1 MPELPEVEVTRLGL
15 VPAVT
20 GARVVAVRLS
30 EVAAKRGLRWPITKG
45 LAKTLCGL
53 NIDSITR
60 RGKYLL
66 LHGARDGVPQ
76 GTLLIHLGMTGT
88 VRLLPSGTP
97 PVLHDHVDIELEQAG
112 RTTLM
117 RYHDP
122 RRFGAVLWHSA
133 TEGALAAH
141 PLLEELGVEPFSKA
155 FTAEHLFRESRGRTV
170 AVKQFLLAG
179 RAVVGVGNIY
189 CSESLFHAR
198 IRPTRATG
206 KLTRAD
212 CARLVPAI
220 QSTLQAALDKGGSTL
235 KDFRR
240 SDGSSG
246 YFQLDYMAYDRAGLP
261 CKLCAKPILQIVQG
275 QRSTYFCSHCQ
286 R

>member
-15 VPAVT
+15 LPALT
-20 GARVVAVRLS
+20 GAHIVAVRLS
-30 EVAAKRGLRWPITKG
+30 KVAAERGLRWPITAG
-45 LAKTLCGL
+45 LTTALPGL
-53 NIDSITR
+53 QINAITR

-66 LHGARDGVPQ
+66 LHCTQDQAPR
-76 GTLLIHLGMTGT
+76 GTLLIHLGMTGN
-88 VRLLPSGTP
+88 VRLLPVGTAS
-97 PVLHDHVDIELEQAG
+97 VLHDHVDMEVKKSG
-112 RTTLM
+112 KTTLV

-122 RRFGAVLWHSA
+122 RRFGAVLWHD
-133 TEGALAAH
+133 AAQGPVEH
-141 PLLEELGVEPFSKA
+141 HALLEELGVEPFSTA

-179 RAVVGVGNIY
+179 HAVVGVGNIY

-198 IRPTRATG
+198 IRPTRAAG
-206 KLTRAD
+206 RLTRAD

-235 KDFRR
+235 RDFRR

-261 CKLCAKPILQIVQG
+261 CKLCATPIKQIVQG
-275 QRSTYFCSHCQ
+275 QRSSYFCSTCQ
-286 R
+286 H